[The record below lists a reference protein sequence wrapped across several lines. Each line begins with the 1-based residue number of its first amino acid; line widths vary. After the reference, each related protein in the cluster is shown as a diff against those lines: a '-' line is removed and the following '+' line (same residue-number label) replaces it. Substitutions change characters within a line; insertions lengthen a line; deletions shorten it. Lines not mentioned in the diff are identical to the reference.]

1 VEDVNWWEDLD
12 LMRRLFRY
20 DPASGLIYA
29 CDRLPS
35 DFEDGGEGSSF
46 VSKEGRAAKYN
57 KDYGGRLS
65 FNRRIRNRRST
76 CDYMYGNASYKGVQK
91 GLFAHRVGFFLY
103 HGYYPVFPNSVDHI
117 NRDGCD
123 NRIENLREATAKEQL
138 ANTGVRSSNTSGHV
152 GVSFL
157 KARGKWRASASIDGK
172 KVNLGTFVDIND
184 AIAARKAVMKD
195 A

>member
-1 VEDVNWWEDLD
+1 MSERWWEDLD

-20 DPASGLIYA
+20 DPESGLIYA

-35 DFEDGGEGSSF
+35 DFEDSGEGSSF
-46 VSKEGRAAKYN
+46 ISKEGRAAKYN
-57 KDYGGRLS
+57 KNYSGRLS
-65 FNRRIRNRRST
+65 FNRRVRQRRST
-76 CDYMYGNASYKGVQK
+76 CDYMYGSASYRGVQK

-103 HGYYPVFPNSVDHI
+103 HGYYPVFPNSIDHI

-123 NRIENLREATAKEQL
+123 NRLLNLREVTAREQSF
-138 ANTGVRSSNTSGHV
+138 NTGLSKSNTSGFK

-157 KARGKWRASASIDGK
+157 RDRGKWRASANIGGR

-184 AIAARKAVMKD
+184 AIAARKAAMRN